1 MECRRCKFDNPVGMK
16 FCGNC
21 GNPLSIRVEEG
32 EKKMVTIL
40 FADLKGYTAL
50 SEHMDPEDVKELMD
64 NIFQQITEI
73 IEKHHGFV
81 DKYLGDGVMALFGA
95 PVAHEDDA
103 ERAVMAAI
111 EIQEFVSEFSHIE
124 NMPLSIRI
132 GINTGDVIA
141 GHVGKGRARDYTV
154 MGDAV
159 NTAQRLQS
167 ATSAGSILVS
177 ETTKKIVE
185 RMVQCTP
192 IKPLKLKGKS
202 ELTNAYRVEG
212 RLFQIQQIPSSPFV
226 DRNEEI
232 DKFLNCYQNCL
243 ANQKPEFCI
252 LLGELGI
259 GKSRLILEFIEK
271 SKEKAPK
278 PLVLMLQSSF
288 AENVPFATLSNLVK
302 AIFDIKDNDL
312 IEHAKEKIENKLS
325 ELGYSTTERR
335 LDTEFFIYLLGYEL
349 EKTSL
354 THLKLEDRHL
364 ASFAT
369 LGKILSRVSEL
380 QPTIIVFED
389 IDNIDTTSFEFIK
402 FAFNTLKKNPLFFL
416 LSCRSYSAEKES
428 LFNKINKRIILNSL
442 SKNDCQKLIKE
453 LMQDEPLPK
462 SVEDYI
468 LTHVEG
474 NPLFIEE
481 MLRSIKEQGDAVIEF
496 GKLAKEKTPIIS
508 IPPSLQALLTSRIDS
523 LPENEKEL
531 LRYAANIGKSFPLQL
546 LNHLLKRDA
555 KTDIQNLIAKEY
567 LMPHREKFL
576 PNTAWYRFRHFLFWE
591 LIYNSLLKKIKKP
604 LHNKIG
610 QWFENNSLLNDIQ
623 SFLLIAYHYERAE
636 NFTKAANYYEKA
648 ADMAADN
655 FSNEDAIKLYNKA
668 IEASQNTKIGINN
681 LLLKSAEIELR
692 IAKYDEA
699 RDHIEKILLFTNK
712 SLDKEDFMLR
722 NKALRYQS
730 NIFLVKGEYTKALE
744 TAEEAL
750 SIASSNKLTEETAY
764 SLILLAH
771 IHRYGGDYTLSLKYS
786 YQAIPIMQQIKD
798 YAGLSN
804 AYYAIGVCFFR
815 LCNYEEAKKAFL
827 QAKKICTDNQI
838 KAILPRI
845 YEGLGALKAQLG
857 QYGKSYNYFV
867 KASIAYRQIGH
878 ISGMSSTYNNL
889 GAVLYYL
896 GKWSKSI
903 KFQKKALSVAQMIGD
918 KEGQALSLSNISMI
932 MRSFGNYKKA
942 LKFANQSLSIRKLIK
957 DKNGEVY
964 SLNNISAILL
974 DLNAQEKEISSLLDE
989 AISISE
995 SIKSI
1000 EQKSYALTLQAKLLL
1015 QMKKYQ
1021 QSFEIAELAQK
1032 TALDIKNNEKI
1043 LESRFVLLENAIL
1056 TNKSNYAKKML
1067 ITTMKRA
1074 KRLKQKNFYL
1084 IALFYKAWMY
1094 ESLGKINASQKI
1106 LSKIIKQ
1113 TIKMNF
1119 LPLTLKALQLINS
1132 IYLKSDNKQKVAE
1145 TEEKLK
1151 DIAERIAKNIP
1162 YPYKKCWLKS
1172 LEKENEIME

>member
-1 MECRRCKFDNPVGMK
+1 MECKRCKFDNPVGMK

-21 GNPLSIRVEEG
+21 GNPLAIRAEEE
-32 EKKMVTIL
+32 EKKIVTIL

-73 IEKHHGFV
+73 IERHRGFV

-111 EIQEFVSEFSHIE
+111 EIQEFVSKFSHNKNI
-124 NMPLSIRI
+124 PLSLRI
-132 GINTGDVIA
+132 GINTGEVIA

-159 NTAQRLQS
+159 NTAQRLQA
-167 ATSAGSILVS
+167 ATPPGSILVS

-185 RMVQCTP
+185 RIVQATL

-202 ELTNAYRVEG
+202 ELINAYRIEG
-212 RLFQIQQIPSSPFV
+212 RLFQVQQIPSSLFV
-226 DRNEEI
+226 NRNEEV
-232 DKFLNCYQNCL
+232 DKFLNYYQNCL
-243 ANQKPEFCI
+243 ANQKPEFCL

-259 GKSRLILEFIEK
+259 GKSRLIHEFIK
-271 SKEKAPK
+271 RTKEKAP
-278 PLVLMLQSSF
+278 PPMVLMLQSSF
-288 AENVPFATLSNLVK
+288 TENVPFETLSNLVK

-312 IEHAKEKIENKLS
+312 VEHAKARIENKLT
-325 ELGYSTTERR
+325 ELGYSITERK
-335 LDTEFFIYLLGYEL
+335 LDMDFFIYLLGYEL
-349 EKTSL
+349 EKTSI

-364 ASFAT
+364 ASFAS
-369 LGKILSRVSEL
+369 LGKILLRLSEL
-380 QPTIIVFED
+380 KPTVIVFED
-389 IDNIDTTSFEFIK
+389 IDNTDSTSFEFIK
-402 FAFNTLKKNPLFFL
+402 YAFNTIKRNPLFFL
-416 LSCRSYSAEKES
+416 LSCRSCSPEKEP
-428 LFNKINKRIILNSL
+428 LFNKINNKIVLNSL
-442 SKNDCQKLIKE
+442 NKNDCQKLIKE
-453 LMQDEPLPK
+453 LMQDEPFPK
-462 SVEDYI
+462 GIEDYI
-468 LTHVEG
+468 LSHVEG

-481 MLRSIKEQGDAVIEF
+481 MLKSIKEQGDAIIKS
-496 GKLAKEKTPIIS
+496 GKSVKEKTPVIS
-508 IPPSLQALLTSRIDS
+508 IPPSLQAVLTSRIDS

-546 LNHLLKRDA
+546 LNYLLKRDT
-555 KTDIQNLIAKEY
+555 KTDIQNLITKEY
-567 LMPHREKFL
+567 LMPHKEKFL
-576 PNTAWYRFRHFLFWE
+576 PNTAWYRFRHILFWE
-591 LIYNSLLKKIKKP
+591 LIYNSLLKKVKKP

-610 QWFENNSLLNDIQ
+610 QWFEDNCLLNDIQ
-623 SFLLIAYHYERAE
+623 SSLLTAYHYEQAE
-636 NFTKAANYYEKA
+636 NFAKAATYYEKA
-648 ADMAADN
+648 ADMSADN
-655 FSNEDAIKLYNKA
+655 FSNEDAIKLYDKA
-668 IEASQNTKIGINN
+668 IESSQNAKISINN
-681 LLLKSAEIELR
+681 LLLKNAEINLR

-699 RDHIEKILLFTNK
+699 INNIEKILSSTKK
-712 SLDKEDFMLR
+712 SLDKEDYTLR

-730 NIFLVKGEYTKALE
+730 NTFLVKGEFTKALE

-750 SIASSNKLTEETAY
+750 SIASSKKLTEETAH

-786 YQAIPIMQQIKD
+786 YQAIPIMKQIKD

-815 LCNYEEAKKAFL
+815 LCNYEGAKKAFL
-827 QAKKICTDNQI
+827 QAKKICIDNQI

-845 YEGLGALKAQLG
+845 YEGLGALKAHLG

-878 ISGMSSTYNNL
+878 ISGMASTYNNL

-896 GKWSKSI
+896 GKWSKSL
-903 KFQKKALSVAQMIGD
+903 KFQKKALSIAQIIGD
-918 KEGQALSLSNISMI
+918 KEGQALCLSNISMI

-964 SLNNISAILL
+964 SLNNIAAILL
-974 DLNAQEKEISSLLDE
+974 DMNAQEKEISSLLKE

-1000 EQKSYALTLQAKLLL
+1000 EQKSYALTLQAKLVL

-1021 QSFEIAELAQK
+1021 QSFQIAESAEK

-1043 LESRFVLLENAIL
+1043 LESRFMLLENAIL
-1056 TNKSNYAKKML
+1056 TNKFNYAKKML
-1067 ITTMKRA
+1067 TVTMKRV

-1084 IALFYKAWMY
+1084 IAIFYKAWLY
-1094 ESLGKINASQKI
+1094 ESLGKIIASQKL
-1106 LSKIIKQ
+1106 LSKILKQ

-1119 LPLTLKALQLINS
+1119 LPLTLKALQLMNS
-1132 IYLKSDNKQKVAE
+1132 IYLKSNNKQKAE
-1145 TEEKLK
+1145 EIEEKLK
-1151 DIAERIAKNIP
+1151 NITEKISKNVP
-1162 YPYKKCWLKS
+1162 YQYKKCWIKGW
-1172 LEKENEIME
+1172 NDRGI